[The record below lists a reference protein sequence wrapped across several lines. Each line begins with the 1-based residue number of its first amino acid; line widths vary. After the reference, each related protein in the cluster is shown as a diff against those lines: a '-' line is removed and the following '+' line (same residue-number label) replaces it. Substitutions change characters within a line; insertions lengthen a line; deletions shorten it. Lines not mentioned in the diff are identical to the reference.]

1 MFFFSKSYN
10 FSYFIFTIKIDE
22 TNSNQKRFAFN
33 ACKSRPCMHDSFCES
48 LAHARFRCHCPLG
61 KSGIYCEKEYK
72 SFIFPQFKNYS
83 FLELNYPDNRLQDL
97 TFDIEFKSTQLNGL
111 IFFASQFSDGS
122 GTLLSLVLR
131 DGFLEL
137 RYNYK
142 GLKRLNFEIFGL
154 LKSEIFLYH

>member
-1 MFFFSKSYN
+1 
-10 FSYFIFTIKIDE
+10 
-22 TNSNQKRFAFN
+22 
-33 ACKSRPCMHDSFCES
+33 MHDSFCES

-61 KSGIYCEKEYK
+61 KYGIYCEKQYK

-97 TFDIEFKSTQLNGL
+97 TFDIEFKSNQLSGL
-111 IFFASQFSDGS
+111 IFFASQYSDGS

-137 RYNYK
+137 RYNYNLS
-142 GLKRLNFEIFGL
+142 GQILKFLACSKV
-154 LKSEIFLYH
+154 KSVYLSFYKNI